1 MAFEI
6 QGNSIVLN
14 RNGQDLSAN
23 FTVLN
28 PGIEP
33 VNLRARLVKA
43 VAMRILG

>member
-14 RNGQDLSAN
+14 RNGQNLRAY
-23 FTVLN
+23 FRELN

-33 VNLRARLVKA
+33 INLKDHLVKV
-43 VAMRILG
+43 VAMRILR